1 MADPILS
8 SLKQILSKRPTVPLK
23 GPNCTPAAVLLLV
36 YQKEHG
42 HYINL
47 QKRTQHVQYH
57 KGEVCLPGGTPETGD
72 ASLLGTALRE
82 AEEEIGIQP
91 SDVTILGQLDDVVT
105 RTGYTVTVFVGT
117 IPHPYS
123 FNTNDAEV
131 EEVLEVPL
139 TVLLDSANLREE
151 VHWEPNNIT
160 TGYSYAY
167 GQHLIYGATA
177 KIIDQFLQ
185 LIEPALQNRGS

>member
-8 SLKQILSKRPTVPLK
+8 DLKQILSKRPTVSLK
-23 GPNCTPAAVLLLV
+23 SPNCNPAAVLLLI
-36 YQKEHG
+36 YQKEHDY
-42 HYINL
+42 YINL

-72 ASLLGTALRE
+72 ASLLETALRE
-82 AEEEIGIQP
+82 AEEEIGIHP
-91 SDVTILGQLDDVVT
+91 SDVTILGQIDDVVT
-105 RTGYTVTVFVGT
+105 RTDYTVKVFVGT

-123 FNTNDAEV
+123 FSTNDAEV

-139 TVLLDSANLREE
+139 TALMNPANLREE
-151 VHWEPNNIT
+151 VYWEPDNVT

-167 GQHLIYGATA
+167 GRHIIYGATA
-177 KIIDQFLQ
+177 KIIGQFLH
-185 LIEPALQNRGS
+185 LIKPALQNRGS